1 MAEFL
6 NKRSNV
12 WIVIIVIF
20 AILLAFGAPIKN
32 FTYKITQSLKEQMSK
47 LGSNTTG
54 FFYIF
59 AGNAIKKENQD
70 LKSKIQELEYKN
82 NICLS
87 TQKENQDL
95 KDALGIG
102 IEKSF
107 KLISCQITDKDLS
120 RDSLTINK
128 GEKDGVLLGMPLITP
143 SYVVIG
149 RVVKV
154 FSDYSQVTL
163 ITKANY
169 SFNVKILKET
179 VAQSETSVS
188 STETTTAPVVQLKA
202 EYIETIAKGR
212 GNFNLYMDFLQKN
225 AEFSVGQKIFTSA
238 LGNAFPKNLLIGKIE
253 KINKPDNQALQEIKI
268 EPYFNPD
275 IDYNTLFLIF
285 PK

>member
-12 WIVIIVIF
+12 WIVIIVVF
-20 AILLAFGAPIKN
+20 VILLAFGTPIKN
-32 FTYKITQSLKEQMSK
+32 FTYKISESFKVQMAN

-59 AGNAIKKENQD
+59 SGNAIKKENQD
-70 LKSKIQELEYKN
+70 LKNKIQELEHKN
-82 NICLS
+82 NICIQ

-107 KLISCQITDKDLS
+107 KLISCQIIDKSLAN
-120 RDSLTINK
+120 DSLTINK

-154 FSDYSQVTL
+154 LEDYSQITL
-163 ITKANY
+163 ITKANN

-179 VAQSETSVS
+179 IIPENAS
-188 STETTTAPVVQLKA
+188 STETSTPIVATKA
-202 EYIETIAKGR
+202 EYVETIAKGR

-225 AEFSVGQKIFTSA
+225 VDFALGQKVFTSA
-238 LGNAFPKNLLIGKIE
+238 LGNTFPKNLLVGKIA

-268 EPYFNPD
+268 EPYFDPN

>member
-12 WIVIIVIF
+12 WIVIIVVF
-20 AILLAFGAPIKN
+20 VILLAFGGPIKN
-32 FTYKITQSLKEQMSK
+32 FTYKTSQSFKEQMAN

-59 AGNAIKKENQD
+59 SGNAIKKENQD
-70 LKSKIQELEYKN
+70 LRNKIQELEYKN
-82 NICLS
+82 NICIQ

-107 KLISCQITDKDLS
+107 KLISCQIIDKSLAN
-120 RDSLTINK
+120 DSLTINK

-154 FSDYSQVTL
+154 LEDYSQITL
-163 ITKANY
+163 ITKANN

-179 VAQSETSVS
+179 VISENASSSETS
-188 STETTTAPVVQLKA
+188 TPVVSTKA
-202 EYIETIAKGR
+202 EYVETIAKGR

-225 AEFSVGQKIFTSA
+225 VDFALGQKVFTSA
-238 LGNAFPKNLLIGKIE
+238 LGNVFPKNLLVGKIV
-253 KINKPDNQALQEIKI
+253 KINKPDNQALQEIKV
-268 EPYFNPD
+268 EPYFDPN